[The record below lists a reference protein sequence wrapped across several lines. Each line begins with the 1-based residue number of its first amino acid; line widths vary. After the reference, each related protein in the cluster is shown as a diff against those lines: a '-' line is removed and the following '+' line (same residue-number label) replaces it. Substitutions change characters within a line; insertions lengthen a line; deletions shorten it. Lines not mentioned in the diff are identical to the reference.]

1 MARNKRIKFLAEL
14 TKGYDYVLDIGT
26 DHGLVLLEAFKKG
39 YIKKAIASD
48 LREEPLNQAK
58 KNLNNYDVD
67 FVLSDGFKQIDKPVD
82 LAIIAGMGSY
92 LMTDIL
98 SDVEKDI
105 TYILQANDKHHV
117 LREFLANNHFS
128 IEDEFVIHDKFY
140 YVIMIVKKGQMEL
153 LEDDLYLGPKLKY
166 KPEAKLYYQ
175 HKIKQYEKILIKA
188 DDERKKELLKL
199 IKIYNMQ

>member
-14 TKGYDYVLDIGT
+14 TKGYDHVLDIGT

-58 KNLNNYDVD
+58 KNLKNYDVD
-67 FVLSDGFKQIDKPVD
+67 FVLSDGFKQIDQFVD

-92 LMTDIL
+92 LITDIL
-98 SDVEKDI
+98 SDVSLDI
-105 TYILQANDKHHV
+105 TYILQANDKHHI
-117 LREFLANNHFS
+117 LRDFLAKHDFT
-128 IEDEFVIHDKFY
+128 IEDEFVIHDKFH
-140 YVIMIVKKGQMEL
+140 YVIMIVKKGHMEL
-153 LEDDLYLGPKLKY
+153 LEDDLHLGPKLKY
-166 KPEAKLYYQ
+166 KPEAKIYYQ

-199 IKIYNMQ
+199 IKIYKMQ